1 MSQFGDS
8 SLGTGSFAI
17 NLSDKGGYN
26 SATGN
31 IWGVFVTGSD
41 GYSQIE
47 KDIIQCR
54 ALGVKVLLALGGGTS
69 DYGVASGT
77 GPTLATNLTTLFFSA
92 ATSSNVATR
101 PFRTAVLDGI
111 DIDLENGK
119 GVAQQADLLA
129 FVNKLRSLN
138 PSMLIVAIAT
148 LAGSPGPA
156 SPSMSSAKTS
166 SKGSP
171 KPLSPRS
178 SMLKTPRQ
186 RKASSQSIFSVP
198 SVSVTA
204 SAMGLPPPV
213 AASLSARSLTRS
225 STSSR
230 RSADKRFSSSSLV
243 RMNSERRSPNKK
255 GAVTFLEL
263 DESQKWRKEAEKWQ
277 DQYERQLVV
286 HKKNMALL
294 EEKIERLDFTLQV
307 ALKEKSQ
314 LQNNVYAKEKEIAD
328 LQQREFSLK
337 NNLAQSDKSSLLLHD
352 KASRAIVLERRISDL
367 QKTTG
372 RIRSVADKKASDVDR
387 LLREREELESLVD
400 SLRLQFE
407 KLSLENSL
415 HADAIQN
422 TEATRSTLETRV
434 SELES
439 LLDDAHKSLEV
450 ANGKHE
456 EIVGSLL
463 EKGSSLQVEKE
474 DLERKLANLGA
485 ELASAR
491 QERDD
496 DRHVVDG
503 LEERIK
509 LGQKQMVDMNL
520 LAERLRLDK
529 STLEKKIAVA
539 TGNVALAS
547 QEKETYI
554 KDLERLRAKL
564 ASVQTENTMRKDSL
578 SELKTENE
586 DLTEKIAA
594 VEELARSQTAKYGDV
609 INNLNTAITFQDQE
623 KERNAAEMEGQFA
636 QFTHHFKIAMIE
648 LEERQQLLEQAA
660 SVEDQL
666 RLEASRLENDLSAAN
681 EIDILWQEKIRHLE
695 SARSELEGSV
705 KSLEAD
711 YVATRSELIES
722 SRKLA
727 ETFAQRELLEG
738 DVSTLR
744 AHLDG
749 YKSELESIQNEHD
762 LVMQDQAA
770 QIADLTDHLENIQQV
785 RDADREAAE
794 THVESVKAASDALLA
809 SRSACIVEL
818 ESRIIDILAQLE
830 EKQGE
835 LVRMTEKNRHELGQA
850 KYSLVEAEEMLE
862 EYKERAQDADQAL
875 EEARSEMELLRQA
888 RTADRERFDAEL
900 ASGRAAH
907 ERVIDGLDLKLSS
920 LEDTLGHLESSQ
932 NHVDFTVVEQT
943 SVASESTKVDD
954 MAYQSNDGRSH
965 VKSLEEGELSF
976 LSSRLISVD
985 GKVDALLSTLETDR
999 EMIAKL
1005 NSHIDT
1011 GSEMLPKSSFEYG
1024 ELAHE
1029 LRRELETVASG
1040 PEAVKSESQS
1050 YKEALELTQSEMAVL
1065 ERLLIEEKEARAA
1078 TEAQLRGLHELVSSE
1093 HHALELSNAA
1103 VADLAGKLAQE
1114 SASLAELR
1122 AELENVTVKLSK
1134 EKAAHSE
1141 TLGRIDAL
1149 EKTLPNSTETSRL
1162 ASQLKTNALN
1172 QSLSDQETLCQQ
1184 PSMRSFEARGT
1195 EDSREA
1201 AMARL
1206 AEVRREL
1213 EAELAAHDE
1222 SRLKLS
1228 TLETALAEERKA
1240 HKVAAEAAAQL
1251 RDSLSQER
1259 VALEH
1264 AEADGLARRQ
1274 SYAVHL
1280 AELRAKMAE
1289 LEAALGEEVA
1299 RGRAK
1304 EERIAS
1310 LGQQLAGRF
1319 GELDRERRASAAL
1332 RERAVAD
1339 AAAQAAQA
1347 GLVASVSERDTRND
1361 GLEEEAAEAARAA
1374 EELAASREEAE
1385 KSRRVSLEL
1394 RVQLDAARGELESV
1408 RAEID

>member
-1 MSQFGDS
+1 PHPSNRMLAS
-8 SLGTGSFAI
+8 SSPAAPAASKPLPRPPRAAVA
-17 NLSDKGGYN
+17 L
-26 SATGN
+26 
-31 IWGVFVTGSD
+31 VTG
-41 GYSQIE
+41 
-47 KDIIQCR
+47 
-54 ALGVKVLLALGGGTS
+54 TS
-69 DYGVASGT
+69 TA
-77 GPTLATNLTTLFFSA
+77 
-92 ATSSNVATR
+92 VAT
-101 PFRTAVLDGI
+101 P
-111 DIDLENGK
+111 
-119 GVAQQADLLA
+119 
-129 FVNKLRSLN
+129 
-138 PSMLIVAIAT
+138 
-148 LAGSPGPA
+148 AGSPGPA

-171 KPLSPRS
+171 KLLSPKS

-186 RKASSQSIFSVP
+186 RKATSQSVSSFS
-198 SVSVTA
+198 SVSVAA

-213 AASLSARSLTRS
+213 AASLSARSSVRS
-225 STSSR
+225 STSSK
-230 RSADKRFSSSSLV
+230 RSSDKRFSSATLV
-243 RMNSERRSPNKK
+243 RVSSERRSPNKK
-255 GAVTFLEL
+255 GLGDDESVYYSPPHMTRSLSRPSLKL

-294 EEKIERLDFTLQV
+294 EEKIERLDYTLQV

-337 NNLAQSDKSSLLLHD
+337 NNLAKSDKSSLLLHD

-407 KLSLENSL
+407 KLSLENSR

-439 LLDDAHKSLEV
+439 LLDDSHKSLEV

-474 DLERKLANLGA
+474 DLERKLANLSA

-503 LEERIK
+503 LEERIM

-529 STLEKKIAVA
+529 SNLEKKIAVA
-539 TGNVALAS
+539 TENVALAS

-554 KDLERLRAKL
+554 KDLERIRAKL

-594 VEELARSQTAKYGDV
+594 IEELARSQTAKYGDL
-609 INNLNTAITFQDQE
+609 INNLNAAIAFQDQE
-623 KERNAAEMEGQFA
+623 KERNAAEMQGQFV
-636 QFTHHFKIAMIE
+636 QFTRHFEIAMIE

-660 SVEDQL
+660 NVEDQL
-666 RLEASRLENDLSAAN
+666 RLEVSRLKNDLSAAN
-681 EIDILWQEKIRHLE
+681 EIDVLWQEKIRHLE
-695 SARSELEGSV
+695 NARSELEASV

-711 YVATRSELIES
+711 YIATRSELIET

-727 ETFAQRELLEG
+727 ESFEQRELLEG

-770 QIADLTDHLENIQQV
+770 QIADLTYHLENIQQV

-794 THVESVKAASDALLA
+794 THVESVKAASDEILA
-809 SRSACIVEL
+809 SRSARIVEL
-818 ESRIIDILAQLE
+818 EARIKDFQAELE

-888 RTADRERFDAEL
+888 RTADRERFEAEL
-900 ASGRAAH
+900 ASVRDAH
-907 ERVIDGLDLKLSS
+907 EMAVEGLGSKLSS
-920 LEDTLGHLESSQ
+920 LEDKLGRFESSQ
-932 NHVDFTVVEQT
+932 NLVDFSGEEQT
-943 SVASESTKVDD
+943 SVASESTQVDD
-954 MAYQSNDGRSH
+954 MSYESNDVASYI
-965 VKSLEEGELSF
+965 KSSEQGELSS
-976 LSSRLISVD
+976 LSNRLVSID
-985 GKVDALLSTLETDR
+985 GKVDALLTALETDR
-999 EMIAKL
+999 EVIAKL
-1005 NSHIDT
+1005 NSDIET
-1011 GSEMLPKSSFEYG
+1011 GVEKLQKSNVQHD
-1024 ELAHE
+1024 ELVHA
-1029 LRRELETVASG
+1029 LREELEIVSSG
-1040 PEAVKSESQS
+1040 AEAVKSESQS
-1050 YKEALELTQSEMAVL
+1050 YKEALESTQSEMAVL
-1065 ERLLIEEKEARAA
+1065 ERLLMEEKDARAA
-1078 TEAQLRGLHELVSSE
+1078 TEAQLSGLQELMSSE
-1093 HHALELSNAA
+1093 QHALELSNAA
-1103 VADLAGKLAQE
+1103 VADLTGKLAQQ

-1122 AELENVTVKLSK
+1122 AELEAVTVNLSK

-1149 EKTLPNSTETSRL
+1149 EKNLRSSTETSL
-1162 ASQLKTNALN
+1162 LTTNALN
-1172 QSLSDQETLCQQ
+1172 QSLSDQESLRQQ
-1184 PSMRSFEARGT
+1184 LAMRSLESRGAEDAREVAT
-1195 EDSREA
+1195 
-1201 AMARL
+1201 ARL

-1213 EAELAAHDE
+1213 EAERAAHDQ

-1228 TLETALAEERKA
+1228 TLEAALAEERKA
-1240 HKVAAEAAAQL
+1240 HKAAAEAAAQL

-1259 VALEH
+1259 GALER
-1264 AEADGLARRQ
+1264 AEAEAQARRQ
-1274 SYAVHL
+1274 SYAAHL
-1280 AELRAKMAE
+1280 AELRAKMAG
-1289 LEAALGEEVA
+1289 LEAALREEVA

-1310 LGQQLAGRF
+1310 LGEQLSGRF
-1319 GELDRERRASAAL
+1319 GELEHERRASAAL
-1332 RERAVAD
+1332 REHAVAG
-1339 AAAQAAQA
+1339 AAAQAMQA
-1347 GLVASVSERDTRND
+1347 GLVAGIRGRAEALAVSIGERDARIA
-1361 GLEEEAAEAARAA
+1361 GLEAAAAVAAQREAEAAARTA
-1374 EELAASREEAE
+1374 EELAASRADAE
-1385 KSRRVSLEL
+1385 RSRRASLEL

-1408 RAEID
+1408 RAEFNRY